1 VRAQAE
7 ASAERLR
14 PCRAVTVYFPT
25 GSFSRTI
32 GVSPAMVCRVSVDD
46 FHFQSVRIRLNDQPA
61 YFGNWSGETD
71 AEAPSDAPA
80 ESIFAAAEA
89 GLASSRRLV
98 VMPSI
103 AVSCLSSIENDEN
116 RSVPPNI
123 VVYCL
128 VKIFVVTEAWIS
140 SQGVRHDFSFKR

>member
-1 VRAQAE
+1 
-7 ASAERLR
+7 
-14 PCRAVTVYFPT
+14 
-25 GSFSRTI
+25 
-32 GVSPAMVCRVSVDD
+32 MVCRVSVDD

-103 AVSCLSSIENDEN
+103 ATRQLDDSENAM
-116 RSVPPNI
+116 
-123 VVYCL
+123 L
-128 VKIFVVTEAWIS
+128 VAFLLLKTTKTAQFLRTL
-140 SQGVRHDFSFKR
+140 